1 MLRTERQDFRTG
13 STVLLGMN
21 SRCGI
26 NYAEKLRDSHSK
38 KLRDRLTERG
48 TGQKQRDILTELGTC

>member
-13 STVLLGMN
+13 NTVLLGMN